1 MIGKIRTIVTVGPAS
16 RSTDILKK
24 LKANDV
30 DSFRLNLSHM
40 NKDSLIRFEEELSS
54 LGIVPSLDTQGPQLR
69 ISSLSGKTLHLNGSD
84 RIILTAEGRDI
95 EDQTLNA
102 RQPIIEINHPEALSQ
117 LHEGD
122 YLRLDFDGVICKVV
136 KGTEDDYTIELE
148 VVSGGTVNQNRAID
162 LVSKQIKLNPFTPLD
177 KFAVEKSRSWKTN
190 ELFISFCSGAEAIDC
205 ARNINPELRIISKIE
220 SIQGLYNLDE
230 ILTHTDAIL
239 IDRGDLSREI
249 GISRVPRVVKS
260 IINKA
265 HSYQRPVYV
274 ATNIL
279 DSMMTASLPS
289 RSEISDIY
297 TLLELGVSGI
307 VLAAEC
313 AIGAHPVESVQLVN
327 YLKDLH
333 KLEKDGFLS
342 VSDIDRSLK
351 DKLSEPLRT
360 WI

>member
-1 MIGKIRTIVTVGPAS
+1 MKIGPAS
-16 RSTDILKK
+16 RSTEILKK
-24 LKANDV
+24 LKTNDV
-30 DSFRLNLSHM
+30 DSFRLNLSHL
-40 NKDSLIRFEEELSS
+40 NEESLIKFEKELSD
-54 LGIVPSLDTQGPQLR
+54 LGISPSLDTQGPQLR
-69 ISSLSGKTLHLNGSD
+69 ISSLSADTLQLNSSE
-84 RIILTAEGRDI
+84 RIILAAEGEKTVSQAVDL
-95 EDQTLNA
+95 EHPSVA
-102 RQPIIEINHPEALSQ
+102 INHPEALSQ
-117 LHEGD
+117 LYEGD

-136 KGTEDDYTIELE
+136 KEKKDDGTIELE
-148 VVSGGTVNQNRAID
+148 VVSGGTIKQNRAID
-162 LVSKQIKLNPFTPLD
+162 LVSKQIKLDPFTPLD
-177 KFAVEKSRSWKTN
+177 KFAIEKSRTWKTK
-190 ELFISFCSGAEAIDC
+190 ELFISFCSGSEPINC
-205 ARNINPELRIISKIE
+205 ARRINPELEIISKIE

-260 IINKA
+260 IINKS
-265 HSYQRPVYV
+265 HSYDKPVYV

-279 DSMMTASLPS
+279 DSMMTATLPS

-327 YLKDLH
+327 YLKALH

-342 VSDIDRSLK
+342 VSDIDRSLR